1 MAGLWGHCTEK
12 NKNKNKRTKTKEQIK
27 KQQQQQN
34 EWSFKTSN
42 PLVKILF
49 ARIFVLHPTNLYV
62 RLAM

>member
-1 MAGLWGHCTEK
+1 M
-12 NKNKNKRTKTKEQIK
+12 K
-27 KQQQQQN
+27 KKQQQQN